1 MFGLA
6 DRFDAWEDHL
16 RTLVGFALEA
26 KANCHPQSPLRSSIS
41 LMTKSPV
48 GGIPL
53 PNYLVC
59 GISGQELAGSVGMAA
74 VARNE
79 AASAWV
85 CALHTR
91 DGH

>member
-1 MFGLA
+1 
-6 DRFDAWEDHL
+6 
-16 RTLVGFALEA
+16 
-26 KANCHPQSPLRSSIS
+26 
-41 LMTKSPV
+41 MTKSPV